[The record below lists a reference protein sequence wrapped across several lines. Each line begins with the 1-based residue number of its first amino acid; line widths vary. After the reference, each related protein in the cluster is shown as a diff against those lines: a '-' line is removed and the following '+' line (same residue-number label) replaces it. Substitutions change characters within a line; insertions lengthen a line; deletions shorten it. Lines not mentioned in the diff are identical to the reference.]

1 MSTECS
7 GLHRSLG
14 THISKV
20 RSLTLDVT
28 SFTPDLIELL
38 CQVGNKLSNSIWE
51 AKLDP
56 SQRPDPRS
64 SRETRLRFITSK
76 YVDRAYVQ
84 PLSPTLSQFASPDE
98 CILDAVK
105 RNDLPGCLYA
115 LALHGSPNTTDP
127 ATSIHAI
134 FLALAAADP
143 PSAGAN
149 ELSPSSSNP
158 ALSPM
163 TFPLAE
169 LLMQNGGEVPFPLPA
184 AGLSLAAKNYL
195 AAKTAKRAPV
205 GPSASTSAGSG
216 LTVEK
221 HEGYMTSSGAISSM
235 RERQQ
240 KEKERLQKRVSTG
253 ARLHRAPQLDR

>member
-1 MSTECS
+1 MGAYTECS

-38 CQVGNKLSNSIWE
+38 CLVGNRVSNSIWE

-64 SRETRLRFITSK
+64 SRETRLKFITSK

-98 CILDAVK
+98 SILTAVK
-105 RNDLPGCLYA
+105 KNNVPDVLYA
-115 LALHGSPNTTDP
+115 LALHGSPNTVDP
-127 ATSIHAI
+127 STSLRAI

-143 PSAGAN
+143 PSTGN
-149 ELSPSSSNP
+149 SELSPP
-158 ALSPM
+158 TTSPSPV

-169 LLMQNGGEVPFPLPA
+169 LLLQNGGEISFPLPTC
-184 AGLSLAAKNYL
+184 GLSLAAKNYL
-195 AAKTAKRAPV
+195 AMKTAKRSSA
-205 GPSASTSAGSG
+205 GPSTSTSAGGG
-216 LTVEK
+216 LTAEK
-221 HEGYMTSSGAISSM
+221 HEPMPTSSSALASM

-240 KEKERLQKRVSTG
+240 KERERLQKRVSTG
-253 ARLHRAPQLDR
+253 ARLHRAPQLER

>member
-1 MSTECS
+1 MCTECS

-38 CQVGNKLSNSIWE
+38 CQIGNRLSNSVWE

-56 SQRPDPRS
+56 SQRPEPRS
-64 SRETRLRFITSK
+64 SREARLKFITSK

-98 CILDAVK
+98 SILAAVK
-105 RNDLPGCLYA
+105 KNDLPGALYA
-115 LALHGSPNTTDP
+115 LALHGSANTIDP
-127 ATSIHAI
+127 STSLHII

-143 PSAGAN
+143 PSATTS
-149 ELSPSSSNP
+149 ELSPSSSSPNLNP
-158 ALSPM
+158 V

-169 LLMQNGGEVPFPLPA
+169 LLLQNGGEIPLPLPTS
-184 AGLSLAAKNYL
+184 GLSLAAKNYL
-195 AAKTAKRAPV
+195 SVKTAKRTPA
-205 GPSASTSAGSG
+205 GPTTSTSAGVG
-216 LTVEK
+216 LTADR
-221 HEGYMTSSGAISSM
+221 HEAMPTSSSAMASM

-253 ARLHRAPQLDR
+253 ARLHRAPQLER